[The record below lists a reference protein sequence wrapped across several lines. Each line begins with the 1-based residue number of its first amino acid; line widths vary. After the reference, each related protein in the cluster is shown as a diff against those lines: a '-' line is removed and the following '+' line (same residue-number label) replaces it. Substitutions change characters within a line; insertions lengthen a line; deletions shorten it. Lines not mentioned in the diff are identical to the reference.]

1 MRPDGRQPFR
11 PHPTDAPGV
20 LVVNVYGPTETT
32 VRGLARGYHGAPA
45 MTAERFLPDPFSAEP
60 GGRLYRTGD
69 LGRWTRDG
77 TLEFLGRA
85 DRQMKIRGCRV
96 EPGEVETNYSG
107 GGQGPASSRSASATI
122 A

>member
-1 MRPDGRQPFR
+1 MDNVRVHVLDDRPR
-11 PHPTDAPGV
+11 PVGIGLPGEIYV
-20 LVVNVYGPTETT
+20 AGT
-32 VRGLARGYHGAPA
+32 GLARGCHGAPA

-60 GGRLYRTGD
+60 SGRLYRTGD

-77 TLEFLGRA
+77 ALEFLGRA
-85 DRQMKIRGCRV
+85 DRQVKIRGCRV